1 VIVFFLLF
9 LAGLIVIPSSA
20 YAWGPLSHIYFGCEI
35 MAFSPLI
42 PAGVYSIIRKYK
54 QDFLYGN
61 LMADIII
68 GKKYMP
74 REKNSH
80 SWQVGLSLLESSTKQ
95 QQKAFSYGYLS
106 HLAADTVAH
115 RILTKHKRN
124 LGHTIYEL
132 KADSIVDKSYWFQA
146 VAIERRIQRRNDIFL
161 ERSLDRFMFSFKTNK
176 RIFQGAFILSLF
188 GNERMSDF
196 IDNRISP
203 KFVPDRKLI
212 EDLHEKSIDRIIDV
226 LNKGEQSSVLKES
239 PRCKI
244 VPKRRFPRV
253 TTLRR

>member
-1 VIVFFLLF
+1 
-9 LAGLIVIPSSA
+9 
-20 YAWGPLSHIYFGCEI
+20 
-35 MAFSPLI
+35 
-42 PAGVYSIIRKYK
+42 
-54 QDFLYGN
+54 
-61 LMADIII
+61 MADIII